1 MKGKAK
7 DRSEMIINI
16 KKTMIWLCALIVFNF
31 CATATVHADELSD
44 LKEQF
49 QVMQRQMQEQARQME
64 EMRRKI
70 EKLEAG
76 KPAEAK
82 KRTYTLHSFDTEFFK
97 TYYKDGLRLE
107 TEDKKF
113 SLRVGGRVQADFA
126 WMEEESNVK
135 KNFGGLMSPA
145 EFRRLRIYTLGTIY
159 EDCVYKLQVDFA
171 SGTVGLRDAYVGVQN
186 VPYLGLVRV
195 GQFTE
200 PFSLEDMTSSNHITF
215 LERSLPYA
223 LSVHR
228 NTGIGFNSNPFDG
241 RVTFSAAAFYNAD
254 DQGVPITNAGNAA
267 VRLTGLP
274 WYEDGGKRLLHLG
287 VAYCY
292 RSPTVD
298 KSNFSYSSEP
308 DIHLA
313 PDFVNTGNFPGRFA
327 NLLGLEAALV
337 NGPFSMQGEFMQS
350 FVDMK
355 NASSPGYF
363 EGFYATASY
372 FLTGEHRNYNKF
384 FANFSGTEIPDY
396 FSMKNRTFGALEIAV
411 RYSYL
416 DFNSKGVYGGV
427 MSDITVGLNWYLNNN
442 IKVMFNYVHAHPNGV
457 GDADIIAARCQA
469 AF

>member
-1 MKGKAK
+1 MTDLRK
-7 DRSEMIINI
+7 MTICLCMVII
-16 KKTMIWLCALIVFNF
+16 FSF
-31 CATATVHADELSD
+31 CASSAARADELSD
-44 LKEQF
+44 LKEQL
-49 QVMQRQMQEQARQME
+49 QAMQKQMQEQSRRME
-64 EMRRKI
+64 EMHRKI
-70 EKLEAG
+70 EKLETV
-76 KPAEAK
+76 KPVEV
-82 KRTYTLHSFDTEFFK
+82 KRPDYIAHSFDTEFFK
-97 TYYKDGLRLE
+97 TYYKDGLRWD
-107 TEDKKF
+107 TDDKKF
-113 SLRVGGRVQADFA
+113 SLRIGGRIQADFA
-126 WMEEESNVK
+126 WMHEESKVK
-135 KNFGGLMSPA
+135 EAFGGLTAPA
-145 EFRRLRIYTLGTIY
+145 EFRRLRIYTLGTVY

-171 SGTVGLRDAYVGVQN
+171 PGTVGLRDAYVGMQN
-186 VPYLGLVRV
+186 VPYLGLIRV

-274 WYEDGGKRLLHLG
+274 WYEDEGKRLLHLG

-298 KSNFSYSSEP
+298 KSNFSYSSAPEV
-308 DIHLA
+308 HLA
-313 PDFVNTGNFPGRFA
+313 PDFVDTGNFQGRFA

-337 NGPFSMQGEFMQS
+337 NGPFSMQGEFIQS
-350 FVDMK
+350 FVNMK

-384 FANFSGTEIPDY
+384 FANFSGTKIPDY
-396 FSMKNRTFGALEIAV
+396 FSIKNRTFGAFEVAV

-416 DFNSKGVYGGV
+416 DLNSENVYGGIL
-427 MSDITVGLNWYLNNN
+427 SDITVGLNWYLNNN
-442 IKVMFNYVHAHPNGV
+442 IKVMLNYVHVHPNGV
-457 GDADIIAARCQA
+457 GDADLIAARCQA